1 MCNKRSIMEQA
12 SVEHRRKLQRRSDS
26 DSSCTTDQQL
36 GEAAAALKQKKEP
49 SQLKLPTTET
59 NYPTQNPTSS
69 STCTTNMYLKSQSA
83 LDLRTL
89 DKVSTT
95 SSNVSSSHLPS
106 CNSPCPSSQ
115 SEDSSS
121 SVAVENLTISQK
133 LPNANWLDPRTAG
146 KLVTDMSPDSYI
158 EYLFESILGFAPTPQ
173 PTLKVSS
180 QTIIHD
186 DGQQQ
191 HSILF
196 IPPITEDELSNYGV
210 DVVTACRDENLE
222 VLRSLHEG
230 GRSLSCCNRFG
241 ESLLHMACRRGFQSI
256 VTFLTES
263 AGCAIRITDDCGRTP
278 LHDALWNR
286 DCQYGIVDMLVRS
299 DPSLLL
305 LCDKHGHTPFA
316 YSRREHWGVW
326 KQFLWDR
333 REHIQHAMDAHT
345 MELFRIKI

>member
-1 MCNKRSIMEQA
+1 M
-12 SVEHRRKLQRRSDS
+12 EHRTKLQRRSDS
-26 DSSCTTDQQL
+26 DFSCMTDQQQL
-36 GEAAAALKQKKEP
+36 GEAALSAAVEQKEVP
-49 SQLKLPTTET
+49 SQQNLTTTET
-59 NYPTQNPTSS
+59 NYPTSS
-69 STCTTNMYLKSQSA
+69 STCTTPTTTTTNMYLKSQSHP
-83 LDLRTL
+83 DLRML
-89 DKVSTT
+89 DKMATT
-95 SSNVSSSHLPS
+95 SSNVSSRLPS
-106 CNSPCPSSQ
+106 CTSPCLSSQ
-115 SEDSSS
+115 SEDSSTD
-121 SVAVENLTISQK
+121 AAENQNSTISQK
-133 LPNANWLDPRTAG
+133 LPNANWLDPKTAG
-146 KLVTDMSPDSYI
+146 KLVTDMSPDTYI

-180 QTIIHD
+180 KTFIHD
-186 DGQQQ
+186 DGHQQ
-191 HSILF
+191 HSTLF
-196 IPPITEDELSNYGV
+196 IPPITEDQLSNYGV

-222 VLRSLHEG
+222 ELRSLHEG

-256 VTFLTES
+256 VTFLTAS

-286 DCQYGIVDMLVRS
+286 DCQYSIVDMLVTS

-305 LCDKHGHTPFA
+305 LCDKHGHTPFE

>member
-1 MCNKRSIMEQA
+1 MCNKRSIMESGSA
-12 SVEHRRKLQRRSDS
+12 EHRRKLQRRSDS
-26 DSSCTTDQQL
+26 DSSCTIEQQV
-36 GEAAAALKQKKEP
+36 GEAAAVLEHTQDL
-49 SQLKLPTTET
+49 SQLNKTTTET

-89 DKVSTT
+89 DKMSTT
-95 SSNVSSSHLPS
+95 SSNVSSHQPS
-106 CNSPCPSSQ
+106 CTSPCPSSQ
-115 SEDSSS
+115 SEDSRSAENSS
-121 SVAVENLTISQK
+121 KSEK

-173 PTLKVSS
+173 PTLKLSS
-180 QTIIHD
+180 KTIIHD
-186 DGQQQ
+186 DGEQQ

-222 VLRSLHEG
+222 ELRSLHEG
-230 GRSLSCCNRFG
+230 GRSLSCCNRYG
-241 ESLLHMACRRGFQSI
+241 ESLMHMACRRGFQSI

-345 MELFRIKI
+345 MELFRLKI